1 MSGQVETATM
11 PNRRGSLTLTV
22 GLVLVGL
29 HVAVA
34 LLTLV
39 WTPYDPTGMAGGRLE
54 APSFAHWAGT
64 DRLGR
69 DLFTQI
75 MIGSRIAL
83 IVGFGAVAIAAGI
96 GVTLGVLSAFA
107 TRYLDD
113 ILAAAF
119 DILIA
124 FPTLLLAMLVVAA
137 TESASLFSATLA
149 LGIAISAIV
158 ARLTRILAKRILS
171 MDYITAART
180 AGASWPSIVFRH
192 LLPNIWPMLAVNFA
206 LQFGLAVIAEASL
219 SYLGLGAPP
228 PNASW
233 GRLLQEAQGTVYT
246 APFGAIAPG
255 IALVTL
261 VIGMNLLADGLRDA
275 GDPTRRGRK

>member
-34 LLTLV
+34 LLT
-39 WTPYDPTGMAGGRLE
+39 
-54 APSFAHWAGT
+54 
-64 DRLGR
+64 
-69 DLFTQI
+69 QI

-83 IVGFGAVAIAAGI
+83 IVGFGAVAIAATI

-275 GDPTRRGRK
+275 GDPTRRGRQ

>member
-1 MSGQVETATM
+1 MSGKVETATM

-54 APSFAHWAGT
+54 APSLAHWAGT

-83 IVGFGAVAIAAGI
+83 IVGFGAVAIAATI

-158 ARLTRILAKRILS
+158 ARLTRILAKRVLS

-275 GDPTRRGRK
+275 GDPTRRGRQ